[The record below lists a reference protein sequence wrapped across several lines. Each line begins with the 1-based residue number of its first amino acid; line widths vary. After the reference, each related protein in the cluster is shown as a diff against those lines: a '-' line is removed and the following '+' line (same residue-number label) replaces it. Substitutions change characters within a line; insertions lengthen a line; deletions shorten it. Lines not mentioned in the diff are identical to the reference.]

1 MKIIHFG
8 LLAAVLSVLS
18 LGAATAQGATVSCD
32 VYAALNRYHYAV
44 TLDTQS
50 GALDI
55 RTDDGYIVKGNANYS
70 HSVRSGFDLFHL
82 QTDFTQ
88 GYQIELE
95 NGGAGR
101 IAFCVQANE
110 CYSCRP
116 RTP

>member
-8 LLAAVLSVLS
+8 LLAAAVSAAS
-18 LGAATAQGATVSCD
+18 LGADAVQGATVSCD

-44 TLDTQS
+44 NLETQT

-55 RTDDGYIVKGNANYS
+55 RTDDGYIVKGNATYS
-70 HSVRSGFDLFHL
+70 HSARTGSDLYHL
-82 QTDFTQ
+82 QSDFAQ

-95 NGGAGR
+95 RGGAGR
-101 IAFCVQANE
+101 IAFCVQPNE
-110 CYSCRP
+110 CYICRP